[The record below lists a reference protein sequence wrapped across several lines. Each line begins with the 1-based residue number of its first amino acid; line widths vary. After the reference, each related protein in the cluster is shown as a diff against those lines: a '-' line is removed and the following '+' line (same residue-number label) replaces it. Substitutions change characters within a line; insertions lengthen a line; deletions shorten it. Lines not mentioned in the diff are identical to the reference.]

1 MNEIKKIE
9 YLVPLASW
17 VTTQDI
23 FKLKEFAPYAKAA
36 IIHGLHCT
44 GSAALGD
51 TGGELKVG
59 DELHARFFNSK
70 LGAATV
76 AAVEEFPKHY
86 QRIGAVRIGSDW
98 SLFPTV
104 DATTN
109 GVYLA
114 LWLTE

>member
-1 MNEIKKIE
+1 MKKIE

-23 FKLKEFAPYAKAA
+23 FELAEFRPYKSVGS
-36 IIHGLHCT
+36 IHGLHCT

-51 TGGELKVG
+51 TGYELKSGTTV
-59 DELHARFFNSK
+59 HARGFNSK
-70 LGAATV
+70 LGNAAT
-76 AAVEEFPKHY
+76 AAVEDFTKHY
-86 QRIGAVRIGSDW
+86 QRIGARRIGGEW

-114 LWLTE
+114 LWI